1 MELGLGEMI
10 LIGLVLVVFFGP
22 KKLPELG
29 GSSGRAIRDFK
40 RTLSDTTSDLRD
52 HIEREERRPV
62 VGSSHPSPSFGEA
75 SNAADYEHVES
86 TKSPA
91 SVSDERSS

>member
-1 MELGLGEMI
+1 MEIGMGEMI

-29 GSSGRAIRDFK
+29 GSIGKAIRDFK

-52 HIEREERRPV
+52 HVEMEERRPV
-62 VGSSHPSPSFGEA
+62 VGSSHPSPA
-75 SNAADYEHVES
+75 SGGGSNGADSEHVES
-86 TKSPA
+86 TKSL
-91 SVSDERSS
+91 SGVSGDRSS